1 MASSFSK
8 AFAREFGKNTAKL
21 ASNLVYGDKWSTPYR
36 RVNPSLEHFRE
47 EKIRIQQEQIDLRR
61 QQMDNEVEIERTKLY
76 YALDSAVL
84 ENINKLSAIPIPS
97 DVPGLTTL
105 LGRLSIQLKST
116 PFEKTVKTEETD
128 KKHNRE
134 AESRN
139 KYLYALIEKFEQSL
153 FELFYIKPDDP
164 HIPVYAKLLLTRKK
178 EIKKFDYK
186 AKSKKVRTALFST
199 LVIPFLAIILFW
211 GGVFDEFGIDGD
223 FVFALS
229 LIYVVVVMVSIIVY
243 SVARGIRLKKWINS
257 EKRKY
262 KYTVRYAPKTTNPTK
277 TATGKQDNPISYN
290 TYTSDVFF
298 DLNENNCIGRK
309 LTDIWSKY
317 AGRVNKKYLERR
329 PIFAADGVK
338 DSILY
343 VGVNPDYSE
352 DDDKNF
358 IENEDGKSLLYGSFY
373 QRDDAPGYFKALEF
387 FASHFGKGYSQMNLL
402 YVRENDRNI
411 VMKLDGNFIREQL
424 ELSYD
429 TIIKLQPKA
438 IIFFTTFCKD
448 LIFGKGR
455 WVNPDSLSSG
465 HYILNGTNIPV
476 FFTEDITMLKEEDL
490 EELIEKLSRVF

>member
-36 RVNPSLEHFRE
+36 RVNPSLEHYRE
-47 EKIRIQQEQIDLRR
+47 EKIRIQQEQINLRR
-61 QQMDNEVEIERTKLY
+61 QQIQNEAEIERTKLY
-76 YALDSAVL
+76 YMLDSAVL
-84 ENINKLSAIPIPS
+84 ENINKLSAIQIPS

-105 LGRLSIQLKST
+105 LGRLSIQMKSI

-128 KKHNRE
+128 IKKHRE
-134 AESRN
+134 TESRN
-139 KYLYALIEKFEQSL
+139 KYLYALIEKFEQCL
-153 FELFYIKPDDP
+153 FELFSINPDDP
-164 HIPVYAKLLLTRKK
+164 HIPIYAELLLTRKK
-178 EIKKFDYK
+178 EIKKYDYK
-186 AKSKKVRTALFST
+186 AVSRKVRSILIST
-199 LVIPFLAIILFW
+199 LGIPLFAMFLLL
-211 GGVFDEFGIDGD
+211 GGAFDEWGIDGYY
-223 FVFALS
+223 VPGLS
-229 LIYVVVVMVSIIVY
+229 LIFSLVVLVSIIVY
-243 SVARGIRLKKWINS
+243 SVIRGIMLKKWVLS
-257 EKRKY
+257 EKKKY
-262 KYTVRYAPKTTNPTK
+262 INTTISAPPTTNPLNT
-277 TATGKQDNPISYN
+277 TTIKQVNPVTNCAYA
-290 TYTSDVFF
+290 SDIFF
-298 DLNENNCIGRK
+298 DLNEKNRIGIK
-309 LTDIWSKY
+309 LADIWSKY
-317 AGRVNKKYLERR
+317 SGRVNKKYLERR

-373 QRDDAPGYFKALEF
+373 QRDDAPGYFKALES
-387 FASHFGKGYSQMNLL
+387 FASHFGKSYSHMNLL
-402 YVRENDRNI
+402 YVRENDRNA

-424 ELSYD
+424 ELSYN

-455 WVNPDSLSSG
+455 WVDQDSLSSG

-476 FFTEDITMLKEEDL
+476 FFTEDITILKEEDL
-490 EELIEKLSRVF
+490 EELIENLSEVF